1 MRGAP
6 PAPAIDE
13 AVRSCVGFLLDGQS
27 NAGCWTDWDLPPGR
41 SSMWTTAYVGLQISE
56 LPVRV
61 KAPAASALRA
71 AAQWLQRNQLAGGG
85 WGYSDL
91 TGCDADSTAHAVLFL
106 SRVRA
111 SIPTATYLRL
121 LEFQQAD
128 GGFSTYGHD
137 EGLGSWGITH
147 PDVSAVAALAVRP
160 VAGAFGRAV
169 EYVLRRRTPGGL
181 WNSFWWSS
189 PLYATRASLVLLQAA
204 GSLLDLTPTRTA
216 LQAMTAENAFE
227 RALLLDA
234 LDLCDS
240 ARTHTDGLATSLAEE
255 QLADG
260 SWPSEPVLRITYRT
274 CTAPW
279 DALDAGELYADTDR
293 LFTSATV
300 LAALTRH
307 LARTQGDRVRAR

>member
-6 PAPAIDE
+6 PAPAIEE
-13 AVRSCVGFLLDGQS
+13 AVRSCVGFLLDGRS
-27 NAGCWTDWDLPPGR
+27 NAGCWSDWDLPPGR

-56 LPVRV
+56 LPERV

-85 WGYSDL
+85 WGYSDV

-106 SRVRA
+106 SRAGA
-111 SIPTATYLRL
+111 SIPAATYPRL

-128 GGFSTYGHD
+128 GGFSTYGRG
-137 EGLGSWGITH
+137 EGLGSWSNTH
-147 PDVSAVAALAVRP
+147 PDVSAIAARAVRP
-160 VAGAFGRAV
+160 VGGPFERAV
-169 EYVLRRRTPGGL
+169 EYVLDRRTPDGL

-189 PLYATRASLVLLQAA
+189 PLYATRASLVLLRVA
-204 GSLLDLTPTRTA
+204 GARLDLTPTRTA
-216 LQAMTAENAFE
+216 LQGMTAENAFE

-234 LDLCDS
+234 LDLCDG
-240 ARTHTDGLATSLAEE
+240 APTRTDALAASLAEE
-255 QLADG
+255 QLGDG
-260 SWPSEPVLRITYRT
+260 SWPSAPVLRITYRT

-307 LARTQGDRVRAR
+307 LARKRGD